1 MKEKVQKILTEFD
14 LDPKKGH
21 IVNGHVPVKVRKGED
36 PVKARGQLIV
46 IDGGM
51 SKAYQK
57 VTGIAGYTL
66 IYNSYGLV
74 LVAHQPF
81 ESKRKSVESGQDI
94 VSHVTQL
101 DVVKDRKRVAD
112 TDIGV
117 QLKQQIFDLKML
129 LAAYRT
135 GLIKEGVV
143 ISDG

>member
-1 MKEKVQKILTEFD
+1 MKEFG
-14 LDPKKGH
+14 LDPKRGH
-21 IVNGHVPVKVRKGED
+21 VVNGHVPVKVSKGEN
-36 PVKARGQLIV
+36 PVKANGQLIV

-81 ESKRKSVESGQDI
+81 ESKRKAVESGQDI
-94 VSHVTQL
+94 VSEARTL
-101 DVVKDRKRVAD
+101 DKVKERKRVAD

-129 LAAYRT
+129 LAAYRQ
-135 GLIKEGVV
+135 GIIKENR
-143 ISDG
+143 